1 MKIRCLIIDDKPLAI
16 DILADYA
23 GKVSFLELAGTATDP
38 VRGLELI
45 ASEIVQLV
53 FLDIQMPELSG
64 LQLMKIAG
72 SRCRFILSTAYSDY
86 ALEGYEHDVIDYLL
100 KPVSFERFYRAAEKA
115 RLAILGPIPLNS
127 VESVSQPAKET
138 EYIFVKTEHRLQK
151 VNLQDILYIE
161 GMQNYV
167 LIHTEKE
174 RIMSLQTFKKLEAQL
189 PGRDFVRVHK
199 SYLISL
205 RHISS
210 VERGLVRIAGTSI
223 PIGESYKNDFYQ
235 RIG

>member
-45 ASEIVQLV
+45 ASENVQLV
-53 FLDIQMPELSG
+53 FLDIQMPELNG

-72 SRCRFILSTAYSDY
+72 NRCRFILSTAYSDY

-115 RLAILGPIPLNS
+115 RLAILGAAPLNS
-127 VESVSQPAKET
+127 IIPIPKPAKET

-189 PGRDFVRVHK
+189 PGRHFVRVHK

-223 PIGESYKNDFYQ
+223 PIGESYKNEFYQ
-235 RIG
+235 RIA

>member
-16 DILADYA
+16 DILADYTE
-23 GKVSFLELAGTATDP
+23 KVSFLELVGSATNP
-38 VRGLELI
+38 VSGLELI
-45 ASEIVQLV
+45 ASENVQLV
-53 FLDIQMPELSG
+53 FLDIQMPELTG

-72 SRCRFILSTAYSDY
+72 SKCRFILTTAYSDY

-115 RLAILGPIPLNS
+115 RVSILGTGPLNS
-127 VESVSQPAKET
+127 VTPVLQTAKEV

-167 LIHTEKE
+167 QIHTEKE

-189 PGRDFVRVHK
+189 PERDFIRVHK
-199 SYLISL
+199 SYMVSL

-210 VERGLVRIAGTSI
+210 VERGLIRIAGATI
-223 PIGESYKNDFYQ
+223 PIGESYKTDFYS